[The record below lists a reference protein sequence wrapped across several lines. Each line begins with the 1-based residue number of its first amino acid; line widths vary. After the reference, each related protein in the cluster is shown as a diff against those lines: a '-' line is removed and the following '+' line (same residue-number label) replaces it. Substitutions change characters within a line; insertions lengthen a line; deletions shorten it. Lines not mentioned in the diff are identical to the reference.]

1 MPTHALSHWY
11 RDRLARMIPDLRRF
25 PEATPDAP
33 QRLAILGSTGS
44 IGTQTL
50 DVVRLF
56 PGRLQVHALVAGSSW
71 RSLADQARAVRP
83 SVVAVADEAA
93 YAPLR
98 DALSDLPVE
107 VRAGRDAIEAIATD
121 AQVDTVVAAVVGAAG
136 LGPTLAA
143 ARAGK
148 RIALANKEALVVA
161 GALVEAACAA
171 SGAVVLPIDSEHS
184 ALFQSL
190 VGEPLDA
197 VESLILTASGGP
209 FRERDAR
216 SFPDITPDEALDHP
230 NWSMGAKV
238 TIDSATLM
246 NKGLEVIEARW
257 LFGIRADQ
265 IRVVVHPQSVVHSIV
280 AFTDGSSKAQLGV
293 PTMVVPIQYA
303 LTFPDRWPA
312 PHPRLDWSTLRQ
324 LDFVAPDLERFPA
337 LGLAFEALRR
347 GGAAPAALNGANE
360 VAVARFLAG
369 EIRFTDIPRVAE
381 AALAAAPASA
391 DSLDALLAS
400 DAEAR
405 RSAAAFAATLTVPVA
420 SYDRA

>member
-1 MPTHALSHWY
+1 
-11 RDRLARMIPDLRRF
+11 MIPDLRRF
-25 PEATPDAP
+25 PEAPPDGP

-44 IGTQTL
+44 IGAQTL
-50 DVVRLF
+50 DVAALF
-56 PGRLQVHALVAGSSW
+56 PGRLAVHALVAGSRW
-71 RSLADQARAVRP
+71 RQLADQARAVRP
-83 SVVAVADEAA
+83 AVVAIADEAA

-98 DALSDLPVE
+98 EALADLPVE
-107 VRAGRDAIEAIATD
+107 VRAGQDAIEAIAAD
-121 AQVDTVVAAVVGAAG
+121 PEVDTVVAAIVGAAG

-148 RIALANKEALVVA
+148 RIALANKESLVVA
-161 GALVEAACAA
+161 GALVEAACRA
-171 SGAVVLPIDSEHS
+171 SGAVVLPVDSEHS

-190 VGEPLDA
+190 VGEP
-197 VESLILTASGGP
+197 VESVERLILTASGGP

-216 SFPDITPDEALDHP
+216 SFDAITPDQALDHP

-257 LFGIRADQ
+257 LFGIGADR
-265 IRVVVHPQSVVHSIV
+265 IGVVVHPQSVVHSIV
-280 AFTDGSSKAQLGV
+280 AFADGSSKAQLGV

-324 LDFVAPDLERFPA
+324 LDFEAPDETRFPA
-337 LGLAFEALRR
+337 LGLAFAALRQ
-347 GGAAPAALNGANE
+347 GGGAPAALNGANE

-369 EIRFTDIPRVAE
+369 EIRFPDIPRVVE
-381 AALAAAPASA
+381 AALATAPATA
-391 DSLDALLAS
+391 DTLGALLAA

-405 RSAAAFAATLTVPVA
+405 RGAAAFAATRSLSVRT
-420 SYDRA
+420 

>member
-1 MPTHALSHWY
+1 
-11 RDRLARMIPDLRRF
+11 MIPDLRRF
-25 PEATPDAP
+25 PEAPPDGP

-44 IGTQTL
+44 IGAQTL
-50 DVVRLF
+50 DVAALF
-56 PGRLQVHALVAGSSW
+56 PGRLAVHALVAGSRW
-71 RSLADQARAVRP
+71 RQLADQARAVRP
-83 SVVAVADEAA
+83 AVVAIADEAA

-98 DALSDLPVE
+98 EALADLPVE
-107 VRAGRDAIEAIATD
+107 VRAGQDAIEAIAAD
-121 AQVDTVVAAVVGAAG
+121 PEVDTVVAAIVGAAG

-148 RIALANKEALVVA
+148 RIALANKESLVVA
-161 GALVEAACAA
+161 GALVEAACRA
-171 SGAVVLPIDSEHS
+171 SGAVVLPVDSEHS

-190 VGEPLDA
+190 VGEP
-197 VESLILTASGGP
+197 VESVERLILTASGGP

-216 SFPDITPDEALDHP
+216 SFDAITPDQALDHP

-257 LFGIRADQ
+257 LFGIGADR
-265 IRVVVHPQSVVHSIV
+265 IGVVVHPQSVVHSIV
-280 AFTDGSSKAQLGV
+280 AFADGSSKAQLGV

-324 LDFVAPDLERFPA
+324 LDFEAPDEARFPA
-337 LGLAFEALRR
+337 LGLAFAALRQ
-347 GGAAPAALNGANE
+347 GGGAPAALNGANE

-369 EIRFTDIPRVAE
+369 EIRFPDIPRVVE
-381 AALAAAPASA
+381 AALATAPATA
-391 DSLDALLAS
+391 DTLGALLAA

-405 RSAAAFAATLTVPVA
+405 RGAAAFAATRSLSVRT
-420 SYDRA
+420 

>member
-1 MPTHALSHWY
+1 MRLVPTHALGHWY
-11 RDRLARMIPDLRRF
+11 RDRLDRMIPDLRR
-25 PEATPDAP
+25 PWEARPDAP

-50 DVVRLF
+50 DVAALF
-56 PGRLQVHALVAGSSW
+56 PDRLKVHALVAGTSW
-71 RSLADQARAVRP
+71 RPLADQARAVRP
-83 SVVAVADEAA
+83 SVVAIADEAA
-93 YAPLR
+93 FAPLR
-98 DALSDLPVE
+98 DALSDLPIE
-107 VRAGRDAIEAIATD
+107 VRAGSDAIESIATD
-121 AQVDTVVAAVVGAAG
+121 TEVDTVVAAIVGAAG

-161 GALVEAACAA
+161 GALVEAACRA
-171 SGAVVLPIDSEHS
+171 SGAVVLPVDSEHS

-190 VGEPLDA
+190 VGESPDT

-209 FRERDAR
+209 FRARAAR
-216 SFPDITPDEALDHP
+216 SFADITPGEALDHP

-257 LFGIRADQ
+257 LFGIGAER
-265 IRVVVHPQSVVHSIV
+265 IEVVVHPQSIVHSVV
-280 AFTDGSSKAQLGV
+280 AFEDGSSKAQLGV
-293 PTMVVPIQYA
+293 PTMGVPIQYA

-324 LDFVAPDLERFPA
+324 LDFEAPDLGRFPA

-347 GGAAPAALNGANE
+347 GGGAPAALNGANE

-369 EIRFTDIPRVAE
+369 EIRFTDIPRVVE
-381 AALAAAPASA
+381 AALAGASTSA
-391 DSLDALLAS
+391 DTLDALRAT

-405 RSAAAFAATLTVPVA
+405 RCAAAFATTLTAPV
-420 SYDRA
+420 SS